1 MLKQTKIQI
10 EPENYYFIKNSFR
23 YLNYNSM
30 SEYVREAVNAK
41 VHEDRRKIRELKRT
55 QAMEMIGKT
64 TYKNLF
70 ESIEGKDFESR

>member
-23 YLNYNSM
+23 YLNYKSI

-41 VHEDRRKIRELKRT
+41 VHEDRRILRKLKRT
-55 QAMEMIGKT
+55 QAIEKIGKIN
-64 TYKNLF
+64 YKNLF
-70 ESIEGKDFESR
+70 ESIEGEDFEIR